1 MTIKG
6 QASGQG
12 QCHAQY
18 DHASWSRGQ
27 RLIVKSTVTF
37 APQLCGL
44 FYSVQSMHYSCKS
57 YLSSLHFA
65 ACPEEDVHKGT
76 DAMIYDMMMMIRA
89 CGYACGYVAI
99 SHALKV
105 RPLCPGVTM
114 YM

>member
-1 MTIKG
+1 MHMIEHITHISIHVYEVSMRVTII
-6 QASGQG
+6 QMCLTS
-12 QCHAQY
+12 
-18 DHASWSRGQ
+18 S
-27 RLIVKSTVTF
+27 VTF

-89 CGYACGYVAI
+89 CGYACGQVAI

-105 RPLCPGVTM
+105 TPLCSGVTM